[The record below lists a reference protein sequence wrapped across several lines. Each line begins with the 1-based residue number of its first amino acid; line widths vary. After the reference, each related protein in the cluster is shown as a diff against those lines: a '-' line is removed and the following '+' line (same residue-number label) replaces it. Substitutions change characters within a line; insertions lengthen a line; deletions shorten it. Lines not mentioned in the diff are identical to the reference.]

1 MHCFIVWV
9 YGPCLP
15 KKVFFSV
22 RVVSLLVAAVINKQN
37 QRQNWIVVFILR
49 LKVCCVWFAK
59 IESEGIHSLRR
70 SKNNSL
76 RIFFSSVL
84 TRITTKRFELL
95 LRDTRLVVIFFFLGL
110 FIAEALKSTFALSHC
125 CSAWNP
131 DVIYW
136 DCFNSVWKA
145 NKSNFSEIKSTHSW
159 LVFRSNWSHFKNK
172 KCFFYY

>member
-15 KKVFFSV
+15 KKVFYSV

-76 RIFFSSVL
+76 RIFFSSFL
-84 TRITTKRFELL
+84 SRITSKR
-95 LRDTRLVVIFFFLGL
+95 FFFLVCLLQKLLKVHLPCHIVVVQKPRRNLLRL
-110 FIAEALKSTFALSHC
+110 FQLGMKSKQVKLLEDKECPFLVS
-125 CSAWNP
+125 
-131 DVIYW
+131 I
-136 DCFNSVWKA
+136 SV
-145 NKSNFSEIKSTHSW
+145 
-159 LVFRSNWSHFKNK
+159 
-172 KCFFYY
+172 